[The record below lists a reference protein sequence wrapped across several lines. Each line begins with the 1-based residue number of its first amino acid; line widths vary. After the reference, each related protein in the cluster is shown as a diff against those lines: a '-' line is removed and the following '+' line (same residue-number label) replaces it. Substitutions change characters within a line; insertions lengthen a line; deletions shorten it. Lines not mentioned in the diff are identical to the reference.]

1 MPSDPA
7 STNIQGE
14 RGPCSDWGARGRI
27 TEGEPL
33 CASDGA
39 PNPYAYRC
47 HPLRERPS
55 AEMFSVDD
63 IQHFPSATGAK
74 RYTRLR
80 QSRYAGAL
88 LESLGRWIYL
98 LPLISLLIRPD
109 RKLMGKSAMKFWE
122 VLAGV
127 RRWPGFC
134 SQVHYEKLPLCLCH
148 ENQIV
153 ARYERHSDCYSISES
168 RPSMRDTK
176 VVVSLDVR
184 RRRHEQIRTSPLAEH
199 ALDQCEEA
207 FRRGD
212 WRKFGYWHA
221 VFLRER
227 NRLNRPTR
235 LS

>member
-1 MPSDPA
+1 MPSSSKHA
-7 STNIQGE
+7 
-14 RGPCSDWGARGRI
+14 
-27 TEGEPL
+27 
-33 CASDGA
+33 
-39 PNPYAYRC
+39 
-47 HPLRERPS
+47 S

-63 IQHFPSATGAK
+63 TQHFPSATGAK

-80 QSRYAGAL
+80 QFRYAGVL
-88 LESLGRWIYL
+88 LKSLGRCIYL
-98 LPLISLLIRPD
+98 FPLISPLIA
-109 RKLMGKSAMKFWE
+109 RKLLGESAMKFWE
-122 VLAGV
+122 VLAEF

-134 SQVHYEKLPLCLCH
+134 SQVHYEKLPLCSCH
-148 ENQIV
+148 ENQTV

-212 WRKFGYWHA
+212 WQKFGYWHA

-227 NRLNRPTR
+227 IRLNRPTR